1 MKEFCLYPSAGKTA
15 LTKEEI
21 QKSVD
26 EMVSTYK
33 GSGKRLLL
41 IVPDYTRY
49 QSCAGLIANT
59 IYHALADC
67 QVDLLQALGTHAPMT
82 REECRI
88 MYGDIPF
95 EKILPHNWK
104 KDVVKIGEI
113 PAELAREVSQGIL
126 EESIC
131 VEVNRLVV
139 EGGYDEIISI
149 GQVVPHEIVGMANQ
163 SKNIFVGVGGS
174 GMIDASHALGAF
186 YGMERIMGRDKT
198 PVRILFDYALENF
211 LSHVPITFV
220 LTVTTADNTDV
231 TVHGV
236 FGGADRSYFEK
247 AVALA
252 QTHNLAVVEKP
263 VKKMVVYLD
272 PAKFKSTWLGNKA
285 IYRTRMAIAD
295 GGELVVLAAGVER
308 FGEDDTADALIRK
321 YGYCG
326 LNTVNELR
334 KTQKD
339 MQENMSATAHLVHG
353 STDGRFQ
360 VTYCTQKVT
369 KEEVESVCF
378 QHMPY
383 EEAIKT
389 YDPHTLQDGWNQ
401 LPNGEE
407 FYYISNP
414 ALGLW
419 KV

>member
-1 MKEFCLYPSAGKTA
+1 MKEFCLYPSGDNAS
-15 LTKEEI
+15 LTRDEI
-21 QKSVD
+21 KSAIE
-26 EMVSTYK
+26 EMVSAYK

-49 QSCAGLIANT
+49 QSYSGFIANT
-59 IYHALADC
+59 IYHALPDC

-82 REECRI
+82 RKECEA

-95 EKILPHNWK
+95 EKIFPHDWK
-104 KDVVKIGEI
+104 NDVVTLGEI
-113 PAELAREVSQGIL
+113 PAGLVREISQGIL
-126 EESIC
+126 EESIA
-131 VEVNRLVV
+131 VEVNRRIV
-139 EGGYDEIISI
+139 EGGYDAIISI

-163 SKNIFVGVGGS
+163 SKNIFVGTGGT
-174 GMIDASHALGAF
+174 GMINASHALGAF

-198 PVRILFDYALENF
+198 PVRVLFDYALDNF
-211 LSHVPITFV
+211 LSHLPITFV
-220 LTVTTADNTDV
+220 LTVTTASNADV
-231 TVHGV
+231 DVHGV
-236 FGGADRSYFEK
+236 FAGADRSYFEK

-252 QTHNLAVVEKP
+252 QTFNLTVIEKP

-295 GGELVVLAAGVER
+295 GGELIVLAAGVER
-308 FGEDDTADALIRK
+308 FGEDDTADQLIRK

-326 LNTVNELR
+326 LQTVNDLR
-334 KTQKD
+334 KTCTD
-339 MQENMSATAHLVHG
+339 MQDNMSATAHLVHG
-353 STDGRFQ
+353 STDGRFR

-369 KEEVESVCF
+369 KEEVESICF
-378 QHMPY
+378 HYMPY
-383 EEAIKT
+383 EEAIQKYNPQT
-389 YDPHTLQDGWNQ
+389 LTDGWHTLPD
-401 LPNGEE
+401 GEE